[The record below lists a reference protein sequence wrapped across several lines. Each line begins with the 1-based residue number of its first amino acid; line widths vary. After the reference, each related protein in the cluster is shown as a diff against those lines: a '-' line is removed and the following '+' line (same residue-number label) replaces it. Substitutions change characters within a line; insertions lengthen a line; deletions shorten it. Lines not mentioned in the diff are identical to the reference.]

1 MNSREIINDIPIYW
15 INLDRSPER
24 RERMEQMFE
33 EHGITNHHRVVAV
46 DAKNIDVDEIYKS
59 KHFRIKYKKRKMT
72 ATEIAIMMSHKKAI
86 QQAYEDNL
94 SNLALI
100 IEDDCLFDFL
110 KYHTIDLRTLFSKCR
125 RKTIL
130 QLALNV
136 SEYIANCFKEEYL
149 SGIKVKKGFANSAT
163 AYLIHRN
170 YMTSI
175 FDTKNICIADTRDG
189 LYSSKTYI
197 SLMPYFTF
205 NYIESTNCSTR
216 NNKHK
221 KCHERWKNILEDINI

>member
-15 INLDRSPER
+15 INLDRSVDR
-24 RERMEQMFE
+24 RERMEQMFN
-33 EHGITNHHRVVAV
+33 EHGITYHYRIPAV
-46 DAKNIDVDEIYKS
+46 DANDIDIDEIYNS
-59 KHFRIKYKKRKMT
+59 KFFRIKYTKRKMT
-72 ATEIAIMMSHKKAI
+72 NCEIAIMMSHKKAI
-86 QQAYEDNL
+86 HQAYQDNF

-110 KYHTIDLRTLFSKCR
+110 KYHSINLRDLFSLCR

-136 SEYIANCFKEEYL
+136 SAHIANCFKEEYI

-170 YMTSI
+170 YMTTI
-175 FDTKNICIADTRDG
+175 FDTKNLCIADTRDG
-189 LYSSKTYI
+189 LYSSKTYL
-197 SLMPYFTF
+197 SLLPYFTF
-205 NYIESTNCSTR
+205 NFTDSTNCSTH
-216 NNKHK
+216 NDKHK
-221 KCHERWKNILEDINI
+221 KCHERWKFILEDINI